1 MLPGLLLSIKF
12 WFFTCTGKTLHAAV
26 GRIALTMCLACASAG
41 TTQTCVSGL
50 VQFVKK
56 DETFNTNE
64 IANAVLGGLVAVTG
78 CCPFIEPGFDA
89 IVIGGTCNI
98 MIV

>member
-1 MLPGLLLSIKF
+1 MILYIQAKP
-12 WFFTCTGKTLHAAV
+12 LHAAV

-78 CCPFIEPGFDA
+78 CCPFIQPEYA
-89 IVIGGTCNI
+89 ILIGGT
-98 MIV
+98 